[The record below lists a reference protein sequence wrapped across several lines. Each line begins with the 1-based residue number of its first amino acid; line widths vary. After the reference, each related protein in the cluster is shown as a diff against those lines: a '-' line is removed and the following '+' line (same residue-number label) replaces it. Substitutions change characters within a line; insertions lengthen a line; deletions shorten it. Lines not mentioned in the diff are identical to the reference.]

1 VGDARSKAAIT
12 MASRKKTFRKKERIT
27 SSFLQAAGAVAVPR
41 LHPSQSPPGFRSRPL
56 LFFPPCARQI
66 PSNIPAT
73 LHCTA
78 PRAEVKS
85 KREPRRPGE
94 EARGESG
101 RVCRARAYGNG
112 VIVRRRR
119 GWITGTGRALARAPS
134 AAPAASASASGRRS
148 SRRRRCCS
156 CRSVSSSSATP
167 PSGTCLFSVPSGLV
181 FQPQRAQR

>member
-1 VGDARSKAAIT
+1 MCDARSKAAIT
-12 MASRKKTFRKKERIT
+12 MASRKKAFRGKERIT
-27 SSFLQAAGAVAVPR
+27 PSSLQSAGAVAVPR
-41 LHPSQSPPGFRSRPL
+41 LHPSQSPRAFDPVPCFSSRPPDS
-56 LFFPPCARQI
+56 FQHPGCTA
-66 PSNIPAT
+66 
-73 LHCTA
+73 LHCTTS

-167 PSGTCLFSVPSGLV
+167 PSASW
-181 FQPQRAQR
+181 